1 MNIIDVKQVNKGSIK
16 LTFSLGF
23 PAIGL
28 MALDC
33 KLMSGKNGNWIS
45 FPSREYE
52 DADGKKRYYSYVVI
66 DDARKEAFQAKC
78 MELLAPYLVTTTPAV
93 EPPAAW

>member
-23 PAIGL
+23 PTIGVTVR
-28 MALDC
+28 DC
-33 KLMSGKNGNWIS
+33 KLMEGKNGKWVS

-52 DADGKKRYYSYVVI
+52 DAEGKKRYYSYMVI

-78 MELLAPYLVTTTPAV
+78 LELLATHVVTTTQA
-93 EPPAAW
+93 PPPSDW